1 MICIRDERLRYQ
13 TYSPSWVFG
22 LEVQTMKTV
31 MPSMLRCDD
40 ETWVVNRPKSSP
52 RWDASI
58 STHPYGACT
67 RWKRDAWAMS
77 VWVWVL
83 RASHWPSVKATRVHE
98 ALRNHNVCLR
108 TRLSRDLG
116 KVVGGWED
124 EGWLVVGRC
133 VLADWRGSVWRV
145 CQPLQFYLSRN
156 VQFFNVSRKDASAW
170 R

>member
-124 EGWLVVGRC
+124 EGWLVVGGVFWLIEE
-133 VLADWRGSVWRV
+133 VLFGGFANLFS
-145 CQPLQFYLSRN
+145 FISAATFN
-156 VQFFNVSRKDASAW
+156 FFSVSREDASTW